1 MDPAAGPVALVLA
14 AIMATAAFCGWL
26 AERTRAR
33 LRRERQAREKEA
45 RMEAIRRFTEDPEGR
60 ALVQVILVR
69 KLRESLE
76 EQAKEAERGD

>member
-1 MDPAAGPVALVLA
+1 MDPAAGPVAVLA
-14 AIMATAAFCGWL
+14 AIMATAAFVGWL

-45 RMEAIRRFTEDPEGR
+45 RKEAIRRFTEDPEGR